1 MNQVFALENF
11 SRKAFSQASP
21 RRSGMMLSMRD
32 LWQQRLQRAE
42 ALAARGDSTSHLL
55 AFYAALLRVQLRL
68 HAHLRANHNRAP
80 SGALEQ
86 DLPALGSELRPALLA
101 IAQAAPDALST
112 AGQQLGDAG

>member
-55 AFYAALLRVQLRL
+55 AFYAALLR
-68 HAHLRANHNRAP
+68 ATWIEP
-80 SGALEQ
+80 SRFHHRDLWMVTTAL
-86 DLPALGSELRPALLA
+86 
-101 IAQAAPDALST
+101 
-112 AGQQLGDAG
+112 